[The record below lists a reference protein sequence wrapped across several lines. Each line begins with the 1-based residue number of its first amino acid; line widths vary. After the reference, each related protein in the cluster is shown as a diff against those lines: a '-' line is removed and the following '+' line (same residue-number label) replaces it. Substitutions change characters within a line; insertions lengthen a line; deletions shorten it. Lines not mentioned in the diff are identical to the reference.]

1 MSGKNHQTDS
11 RNRWADRRRWMLRIV
26 ALIVIIVIAYRFQW
40 LPFGS
45 ETTTSNLTYQVSRR
59 TITDTVVERGVV
71 ESQNNFVGTCLLP
84 GWENRIIFIV
94 PEGATVNS
102 GDVVVRFDSG
112 EIDRM
117 ISEKSSA
124 LNEAQGKFSQAKA
137 DLDIQKNKNQSDIQA
152 ATLEQQLAVLDRD
165 KYVQGDFIAE
175 KSDFERQIAEGQAE
189 LEKVEDELR
198 NMETLVSKGFRTPEQ
213 LREVQLRRNSFRYRL
228 DRDKQKMSV
237 LLDFDFIRKKTE
249 FEGKATEAA
258 LKLQRAKDT
267 AAAEERKAEAAIE
280 SAKNAVQISEE
291 ELKELQRQKEFC
303 EIKAPQTGTV
313 AYANQAWFD
322 PESRIREGASVRR
335 QQSVFYLPDMK
346 RMQVKV
352 QINEAAVNKI
362 KTGLKATVRMDAFPE
377 VTLSGTIHYVS
388 ELAQS
393 GFSSVMNYE
402 SIVLVD
408 SFPETINIKPGMTAQ
423 VEVLVGVY
431 NDVLAVPVTAITEHQ
446 GQTFVYRLEGGQVA
460 RQRVKT
466 GRATHSFIELTEGI
480 ESGQVLSLDAYQRG
494 LEDFRQSE
502 LGGVGGPAN
511 NKDLPAE
518 SGPNANANAM

>member
-1 MSGKNHQTDS
+1 MPIENLEPNVRVPRSPW
-11 RNRWADRRRWMLRIV
+11 RWIGLLLGIGTLV
-26 ALIVIIVIAYRFQW
+26 AFVYGFAW
-40 LPFGS
+40 SPFGS
-45 ETTTSNLTYQVSRR
+45 NPTLSNLTYEVARR
-59 TITDTVVERGVV
+59 TITDTVVERGVI
-71 ESQNNFVGTCLLP
+71 ESQNNFVGTCQLP
-84 GWENRIIFIV
+84 GWQNRIIFIV
-94 PEGATVNS
+94 PEGATVNK
-102 GDVVVRFDSG
+102 GEIVVRFDSA

-117 ISEKSSA
+117 ISEKSA
-124 LNEAQGKFSQAKA
+124 TLNEAQGKLSQAKA
-137 DLDIQKNKNQSDIQA
+137 DLDIQKNKNQSDVQT
-152 ATLEQQLAVLDRD
+152 ATLELQLALLDRD
-165 KYVQGDFIAE
+165 KYIQGDFIAE

-249 FEGKATEAA
+249 FEGKATEAE

-280 SAKNAVQISEE
+280 SAKNAVAISEE
-291 ELKELQRQKEFC
+291 ELKELQKQKEHC
-303 EIKAPQTGTV
+303 EIQAPQTGTV

-322 PESRIREGASVRR
+322 SEDRIREGASVRR

-352 QINEAAVNKI
+352 QINEAAVNKV
-362 KTGLKATVRMDAFPE
+362 KAGHKASIRMDAFPE
-377 VTLSGTIHYVS
+377 VTLTGTIHYVS

-402 SIVLVD
+402 SIVHVD
-408 SFPETINIKPGMTAQ
+408 SFPESINIKPGMTAQ
-423 VEVLVGVY
+423 VEVLIGVY
-431 NDVLAVPVTAITEHQ
+431 TDVLAVPVTAVTEHQ
-446 GQTFVYRLEGGQVA
+446 GQTFVYRLHGGKIA

-466 GRATHSFIELTEGI
+466 GRSTHSFIELIEGI
-480 ESGQVLSLDAYQRG
+480 ETGYVLSLDAYQRG

-502 LGGVGGPAN
+502 LGSDAGNPTDNRERPIDVGPG
-511 NKDLPAE
+511 
-518 SGPNANANAM
+518 